1 MDDICMCVSGTVC
14 VFGYEME
21 YKGADIPTEQI
32 YLEKKLIC
40 YKQHHYSFSYRI
52 TFSFVCFL

>member
-32 YLEKKLIC
+32 YLEKKINL
-40 YKQHHYSFSYRI
+40 
-52 TFSFVCFL
+52 L